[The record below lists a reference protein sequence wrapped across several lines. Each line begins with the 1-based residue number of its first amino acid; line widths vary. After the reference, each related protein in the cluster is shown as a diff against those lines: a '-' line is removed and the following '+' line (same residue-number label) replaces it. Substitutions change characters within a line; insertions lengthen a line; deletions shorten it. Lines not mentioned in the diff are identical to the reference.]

1 MIWFKNWLNLKVMV
15 QNYRKKILI
24 IGANG
29 QLGSTLEKYLTKYYE
44 VYATSYMSKD
54 PLDVTNRKK
63 LDAVISTIKP
73 NYVINCAAFTNV
85 DKNETDRKYAYSVNV
100 GGIKN
105 IISATNKDIKIIH
118 ISTDYIFDGLKE
130 SYKENDIPNPLNY
143 YGKLKLESENILKS
157 SNRSFLIIR
166 PSVIYNDS
174 HQNFYTWV
182 YQSLIK
188 NKKIKVVTDQISNPT
203 WSWSLSEA
211 IYKSILNNLDGVFHY
226 GGGDVISRYEFALKI
241 SDIFSFNSS
250 NIVPVETSEINQ
262 LANRPARSTLNSDK
276 INKILK
282 INHPDMDYIIN
293 LFKDRISE

>member
-1 MIWFKNWLNLKVMV
+1 MV

-44 VYATSYMSKD
+44 VYATSYISRD

-63 LDAVISTIKP
+63 LDTVISTIKP

-85 DKNETDRKYAYSVNV
+85 DKNETNRKYAYSVNV

-130 SYKENDIPNPLNY
+130 SYKENDMPNPLNY

-157 SNRSFLIIR
+157 SNRSFLILR

-188 NKKIKVVTDQISNPT
+188 NKKINVVIDQISNPT
-203 WSWSLSEA
+203 WSWSLSEV
-211 IYKSILNNLDGVFHY
+211 IYKSILNNLEGVFHY
-226 GGGDVISRYEFALKI
+226 GGSDVISRYEFALKI

>member
-1 MIWFKNWLNLKVMV
+1 MV

-203 WSWSLSEA
+203 WSWSLSEV

>member
-1 MIWFKNWLNLKVMV
+1 MV

-44 VYATSYMSKD
+44 VYATSYISRD
-54 PLDVTNRKK
+54 PLDVTNKKK
-63 LDAVISTIKP
+63 LDTVISTIKP

-85 DKNETDRKYAYSVNV
+85 DKNETNREYAYSVNV

-105 IISATNKDIKIIH
+105 IISATNKNIKIIH

-157 SNRSFLIIR
+157 SNRSFLILR

-188 NKKIKVVTDQISNPT
+188 NKKINVVTDQISNPT
-203 WSWSLSEA
+203 WSWSLSEV
-211 IYKSILNNLDGVFHY
+211 IYKSILNNLEGVFHY
-226 GGGDVISRYEFALKI
+226 GGSDVISRYEFALKI